1 MIISRLTG
9 RFDFDRTVSPES
21 VVSQFSL
28 VCSNDYYRSVSSSVD
43 MASKMGSSIVWGL
56 LSDKFGRKR
65 TILVCS
71 VFLTLTGVA
80 SSFSPNMITFIVLR
94 GTVAFCA
101 TGLFLC
107 GFVYC
112 MELVGGVWSTL
123 GKPSK

>member
-1 MIISRLTG
+1 M
-9 RFDFDRTVSPES
+9 
-21 VVSQFSL
+21 SQFSL
-28 VCSNDYYRSVSSSVD
+28 VCSNDYYRSVSSSVY

-71 VFLTLTGVA
+71 VFLTMTGVA